1 MAIKRAR
8 QLLAYQLSSSHSVPH
23 CLMESVGALDSPI
36 GASFN
41 LLSLPATFPSD
52 EDEESLGLEGIKPK
66 SSPIPRRR
74 SSESSDDSPPP
85 ASSSRRV
92 SFADAFGLSLVSVKQ
107 FDAQGVTA
115 PSGPLE
121 SDLNED
127 KEYYILPLFTLPQS
141 VEELDLRVHE
151 QKLELESLEL
161 LSGTSTL
168 RGIVCVLDVCLE
180 KMVYVRT
187 SLDSWRS
194 HFDLLADPNVA
205 ATNNE
210 EFPGINLKVTSPQSL
225 NSEKHEKES
234 IELEEEISRIRS
246 RRSKRRA
253 VRLAKVKKHFAKRET
268 KTKESEV
275 TAETSM
281 QEHASVLEKTSCSPD
296 SSQTAQP
303 PTCNQISPSDES
315 SKFAEDSGYSADI
328 YSQALTQNEGMIN
341 TKTNLSTA
349 HTHLPLEDC
358 GESIACSAS
367 EALED
372 GQLTED
378 LTDQKV
384 SIQQSFPVCQNP
396 DLPIC
401 KKVERAWEHF
411 EKDTKQRIKGL
422 SSKMDEDTNISARK
436 PEENTSETE
445 SSSMI
450 EFDGE
455 HNTLVIKE
463 EIQDM
468 KNYESLDEGTGN
480 QTKQIEKLEQE
491 PKEQEG
497 AGEGGMNIED
507 ELKYIDDEEDL
518 DAMETERE
526 KTQQADEDDLLTV
539 TERDS
544 EEQKQI
550 ISTSNVKSLPHHI
563 DFNEIEDLG
572 GVEDSEKQDRHFNS
586 GVEICEESWQ
596 ESSPTS
602 DTELSGSVRAMEKDW
617 DVIEFIDKEES
628 MCRGSENSDRD
639 TTDDVNNMLE
649 NMDCQAKDSMIR
661 DLENVDDN
669 TSTESQIDD
678 EMELYLI
685 SLRNSQQSVFREGTM
700 SGSYGKRPSMSK
712 GRPLAMPSISESVD
726 EDQSNSSLED
736 LTNIEYIMEQE
747 RATQVIARNV
757 LWWKEF
763 LSYDNMIRS
772 TEAFHVR
779 VHRLAVRFRHVRWR
793 GAIRRRVVAECACV
807 LTD

>member
-1 MAIKRAR
+1 
-8 QLLAYQLSSSHSVPH
+8 
-23 CLMESVGALDSPI
+23 MESVGALDSPI

-194 HFDLLADPNVA
+194 HFDLLAEYVPGSNKSGMDCFSFKITLVPPFGDEGARVDFCLRYDTPLGTFWANNNEKNYSLFCCEKIKEKPQNVCENRIRSCLKTTSPNVA

-436 PEENTSETE
+436 PEENC
-445 SSSMI
+445 I
-450 EFDGE
+450 GCFD
-455 HNTLVIKE
+455 
-463 EIQDM
+463 
-468 KNYESLDEGTGN
+468 
-480 QTKQIEKLEQE
+480 
-491 PKEQEG
+491 
-497 AGEGGMNIED
+497 
-507 ELKYIDDEEDL
+507 
-518 DAMETERE
+518 
-526 KTQQADEDDLLTV
+526 
-539 TERDS
+539 
-544 EEQKQI
+544 
-550 ISTSNVKSLPHHI
+550 
-563 DFNEIEDLG
+563 
-572 GVEDSEKQDRHFNS
+572 
-586 GVEICEESWQ
+586 
-596 ESSPTS
+596 
-602 DTELSGSVRAMEKDW
+602 
-617 DVIEFIDKEES
+617 
-628 MCRGSENSDRD
+628 
-639 TTDDVNNMLE
+639 
-649 NMDCQAKDSMIR
+649 
-661 DLENVDDN
+661 
-669 TSTESQIDD
+669 
-678 EMELYLI
+678 
-685 SLRNSQQSVFREGTM
+685 
-700 SGSYGKRPSMSK
+700 K
-712 GRPLAMPSISESVD
+712 GR
-726 EDQSNSSLED
+726 
-736 LTNIEYIMEQE
+736 
-747 RATQVIARNV
+747 
-757 LWWKEF
+757 K
-763 LSYDNMIRS
+763 
-772 TEAFHVR
+772 
-779 VHRLAVRFRHVRWR
+779 RH
-793 GAIRRRVVAECACV
+793 
-807 LTD
+807 